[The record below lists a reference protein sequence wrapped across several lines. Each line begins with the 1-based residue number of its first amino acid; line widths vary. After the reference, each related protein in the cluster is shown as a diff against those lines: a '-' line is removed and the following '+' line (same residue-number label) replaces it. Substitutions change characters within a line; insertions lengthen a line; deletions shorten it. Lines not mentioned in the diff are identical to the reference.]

1 MTEFM
6 AIVKCPKCGYKQK
19 TTTIRR
25 VRCLNERCQ
34 KDYTILPIMGKGQPK
49 INSRIEKVIK
59 GSSWKEYFREKK
71 RRRELK

>member
-1 MTEFM
+1 
-6 AIVKCPKCGYKQK
+6 
-19 TTTIRR
+19 
-25 VRCLNERCQ
+25 
-34 KDYTILPIMGKGQPK
+34 MGKGQPK